1 MGKVER
7 LRKPLSD
14 EIVLILNKYGEALR
28 AERKWT
34 TALAAA
40 RRGLAMDPTKSTLWA
55 TLGCTLWNMG
65 KYEEALVPMERAI
78 ALAPSEPC
86 NYGNLG
92 LLYHSLR
99 DFDSA
104 EACFTKALRLSAR
117 RRGTR
122 ARKDYL
128 GALWDRALMRLEGGD
143 WARGLPDYDSRLELK
158 GAPLYPKMP
167 IPLWEGQPLD
177 GKTLYVQAEQG
188 LGDRILFSRY
198 LCLIK
203 ERWPT
208 CTIKGCF
215 NELLADLFWEYRNVT
230 EMLPHGIPWP
240 EGLDF
245 GVHQASLPRWLGT
258 TPGTIPPDPGL
269 ILKRVSAQAAMGGMS
284 LPQPLLPSLKVGIA
298 WTGNP
303 EQSKNHFRTIPLEK
317 MLRLSEDSGVTLY
330 SFQVGPGTEALQ
342 ELSCGELV
350 CDIGSVLGREGLVS
364 AGVAMLEM
372 DLIVTACTATAHLAG
387 ALGVPT
393 WVLLSWD
400 AYWIWLRN
408 REDSPWYPSV
418 RLFRQKSPGDW
429 DSVLD
434 RVLSEIQTLK
444 IPLSHPDAQASTF

>member
-7 LRKPLSD
+7 LRKPLSE
-14 EIVLILNKYGEALR
+14 EIVLVLNKYGEALR
-28 AERKWT
+28 AERKWP

-40 RRGLAMDPTKSTLWA
+40 KRGLALDPTKSTLWA

-65 KYEEALVPMERAI
+65 AYEEALVPMERAI
-78 ALAPSEPC
+78 ALAPAEPC

-99 DFDSA
+99 EFDQA
-104 EACFTKALRLSAR
+104 EAYFAKALKLSGK
-117 RRGTR
+117 RRGPR

-128 GALWDRALMRLEGGD
+128 GALWDRALMRLEEGD
-143 WARGLPDYDSRLELK
+143 WSALADYDSRLEIK
-158 GAPLYPKMP
+158 GAPLYPLMP

-198 LCLIK
+198 LSLVK

-215 NELLADLFWEYRNVT
+215 NELLADLFWEYRGVT

-240 EGLDF
+240 DDLDF

-258 TPGTIPPDPGL
+258 TPETIPPDPGL
-269 ILKRVSAQAAMGGMS
+269 ILKRVRAQAATGCLN

-303 EQSKNHFRTIPLEK
+303 AQSKNHFRTIPLEK
-317 MLRLSEDSGVTLY
+317 MLRLAEDPGVTLY
-330 SFQVGPGTEALQ
+330 SFQVGPGEEDLKNLAT
-342 ELSCGELV
+342 GELV
-350 CDIGSVLGREGLVS
+350 CDLGPALAREGLVS
-364 AGVAMLEM
+364 AGVALLEM
-372 DLIVTACTATAHLAG
+372 DLVVTACTATAHLAG

-393 WVLLSWD
+393 WILLSWD
-400 AYWIWLRN
+400 AYWIWLRE
-408 REDSPWYPSV
+408 RETSPWWPSV
-418 RLFRQKSPGDW
+418 RLFRQSRPGDW

-434 RVLSEIQTLK
+434 RVIAELQKLK
-444 IPLSHPDAQASTF
+444 LPQHEALASSL

>member
-1 MGKVER
+1 MGAVER

-14 EIVLILNKYGEALR
+14 EIVLVLNKYGEALR
-28 AERKWT
+28 AERKWG

-40 RRGLAMDPTKSTLWA
+40 KRGLALDPTKSTLWA

-65 KYEEALVPMERAI
+65 DYEAALVPMERAI
-78 ALAPSEPC
+78 ALAPTEPC

-99 DFDSA
+99 DFDKA
-104 EACFTKALRLSAR
+104 EEAFFRALKLSTR
-117 RRGTR
+117 RKGAR

-143 WARGLPDYDSRLELK
+143 WAALADYESRLELK

-167 IPLWEGQPLD
+167 IPLWQGEDLS

-198 LCLIK
+198 LSLIK
-203 ERWPT
+203 DRWPT

-215 NELLADLFWEYRNVT
+215 NEVLADLFWEYRGVT

-240 EGLDF
+240 DDLDY
-245 GVHQASLPRWLGT
+245 GVHQASLPLLLGT
-258 TPGTIPPDPGL
+258 TPETIPPDPGL
-269 ILKRVSAQAAMGGMS
+269 ILKRVQTQAATGCLN
-284 LPQPLLPSLKVGIA
+284 LPQPLLSSLKVGIA

-303 EQSKNHFRTIPLEK
+303 EQSKNHFRTVPLAQ
-317 MLRLSEDSGVTLY
+317 MLRLAEDPGVTLY
-330 SFQVGPGTEALQ
+330 SFQVGPGSEALQ
-342 ELSCGELV
+342 EQATGELI
-350 CDIGSVLGREGLVS
+350 CDLGPALAREGLVS
-364 AGVAMLEM
+364 AGVALLEM
-372 DLIVTACTATAHLAG
+372 DLVVTACTATAHLSG

-400 AYWIWLRN
+400 AYWIWLRETD
-408 REDSPWYPSV
+408 RSAWWPSV
-418 RLFRQKSPGDW
+418 RLFRQSRPGDW
-429 DSVLD
+429 DSVLS
-434 RVLSEIQTLK
+434 RVIAEIKSLQISDQT
-444 IPLSHPDAQASTF
+444 DALASSFQ